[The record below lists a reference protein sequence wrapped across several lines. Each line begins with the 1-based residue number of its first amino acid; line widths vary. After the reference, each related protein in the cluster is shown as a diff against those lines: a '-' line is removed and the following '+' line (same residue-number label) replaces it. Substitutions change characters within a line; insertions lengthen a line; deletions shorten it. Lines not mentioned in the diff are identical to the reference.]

1 MKKSMRLSFKD
12 TRLLLIFSG
21 VITLLV
27 AVMFFI
33 EFETDRPWK
42 GIQRDFVELDETKT
56 EAALTKAKALP
67 DGPEKDAEIA
77 KLEKRAELL
86 SAATPT
92 IRQTWLTQFNT
103 ADRCMTC
110 HLGIELPRFA
120 DSEQP
125 FTTHPGDHIKPNRH
139 GTDAFGCVIC
149 HEGQPVG
156 LTVDEAHGHIHHNW
170 MTPLLT
176 GKQSESS
183 CEACHA
189 MSSKIAKDAV
199 MTDAPSFT
207 KGRSLYLGTNCL
219 GCHVAD
225 GYERDAGIGPILTA
239 VATKSDPS
247 WAQTWVKNPKG
258 FLANTAMPDF
268 ELADEKIKAI
278 TAYLYSLSKPG
289 TTNKKARAKLDDAKA
304 IASGEKSLTDL
315 GCLGC
320 HSVEGK
326 DEGFGPDLSR
336 VAEKTTPEWLYAWIE
351 DPTKYWPETNMP
363 RLRVPENEIQ
373 NLVAYLSTLK
383 KETATTEAQALTD
396 PELIATGKKLTAE
409 TGCTGCHNIGDFAI
423 GYNAPPHDGIG
434 QKRVDELV
442 FGDTKID
449 HKLADWLALKVEN
462 PRAFNTEEIPTLMP
476 KFGLTKEESEDLL
489 TFLLSI
495 RNRHNI
501 PEGFIKPLI
510 DPTAASTVGARIIE
524 ESNCL
529 GCHKIGEKGGTV
541 GPDLSFQ
548 GERINPQWMTD
559 FLMNPVKIR
568 PEGIE
573 PTRMPTFGFKTEEA
587 EALTAYFANLSKV
600 SYPYYQAE
608 KKKLSAE
615 DMEKAWKIYFQT
627 FSCQSCHAWNT
638 KGGIIGPDQSD
649 LAKRLR
655 AEWVKKYLENPQKF
669 IADVQMPNF
678 EMYPDE
684 LEVMTQL
691 IMTFNEIPEAVWD
704 AIKKR
709 WDDEILAKQAAE
721 MGSN

>member
-1 MKKSMRLSFKD
+1 MKKSIKLSFKN

-21 VITLLV
+21 VIFVLV
-27 AVMFFI
+27 AVMFYI

-42 GIQRDFVELDETKT
+42 GIQRDFVEIDETMT
-56 EAALTKAKALP
+56 EEALTKADTLP
-67 DGPEKDAEIA
+67 EGLVKEAEIT
-77 KLEKRAELL
+77 KLNKRADAL
-86 SAATPT
+86 SSATPT
-92 IRQTWLTQFNT
+92 IRQVWLTQFNT

-120 DSEQP
+120 DAEQP

-139 GTDAFGCVIC
+139 GVDAFGCVIC
-149 HEGQPVG
+149 HEGQGVG
-156 LTVDEAHGHIHHNW
+156 LTVEEAHGQIHHNW

-189 MSSKIAKDAV
+189 MGSDIAKDAV
-199 MTDAPSFT
+199 MTDAPSFS
-207 KGRSLYLGTNCL
+207 KGRSLYLQTNCL

-225 GYERDAGIGPILTA
+225 GYKRDAGIGPILTA
-239 VATKSDPS
+239 VATKSDPA

-258 FLANTAMPDF
+258 FLANTVMPDF
-268 ELADEKIKAI
+268 ELSDDKIKAI
-278 TAYLYSLSKPG
+278 TAYLYSLAKPG
-289 TTNKKARAKLDDAKA
+289 KTDRKARAKLDDAQA
-304 IASGEKSLTDL
+304 VARGEKNLSNL

-320 HSVEGK
+320 HSVDGK

-351 DPTKYWPETNMP
+351 NPTKYWPETNMP
-363 RLRVPENEIQ
+363 TLRVPGEDIQ
-373 NLVAYLSTLK
+373 DLVAYLSSLR
-383 KETATTEAQALTD
+383 KETIADSQPLTD
-396 PELIATGKKLTAE
+396 PALIETGKKLTAE

-442 FGDTKID
+442 FGETKID
-449 HKLADWLALKVEN
+449 HTLANWLALKVQN

-476 KFGLTKEESEDLL
+476 NFGLSKAESEDVL

-495 RNRHNI
+495 RNRYNI
-501 PEGFIKPLI
+501 PEGFVKPLI
-510 DPTAASTVGARIIE
+510 NPVSASAAGAKLIE

-529 GCHKIGEKGGTV
+529 GCHKIGDKGGDV

-548 GERINPQWMTD
+548 GERINPQWMTN
-559 FLMNPVKIR
+559 FLMNPTKIR
-568 PEGIE
+568 PIGIE
-573 PTRMPTFGFKTEEA
+573 PTRMPTFGFKAEEA
-587 EALTAYFANLSKV
+587 EALTAYFADLSKV

-608 KKKLSAE
+608 KKKLSSE
-615 DMEKAWKIYFQT
+615 DMDKAWKIYFQT

-638 KGGIIGPDQSD
+638 IGGVVGPDQSD

-655 AEWVKKYLENPQKF
+655 AEWIQKYLANPQKF
-669 IADVQMPNF
+669 IDDVQMPNF

-684 LEVMTQL
+684 LEVLTQL
-691 IMTFNEIPEAVWD
+691 IMTFNEIPEPVWN

-709 WDDEILAKQAAE
+709 WDDELLGKQAAA
-721 MGSN
+721 MGDE

>member
-1 MKKSMRLSFKD
+1 MKSMKLSFKD

-21 VITLLV
+21 VIFFLV

-42 GIQRDFVELDETKT
+42 GIQRDFVELDE
-56 EAALTKAKALP
+56 ALTEEALVKANSLP
-67 DGPEKDAEIA
+67 AGPKKDAEIT
-77 KLEKRAELL
+77 KLEKRAETL
-86 SAATPT
+86 SSESPT
-92 IRQTWLTQFNT
+92 IRQTWLPQFNT
-103 ADRCMTC
+103 ADRCTTC

-120 DSEQP
+120 ESEQP
-125 FTTHPGDHIKPNRH
+125 FTTHPGDHINPNRH
-139 GTDAFGCVIC
+139 SVDAFGCVIC
-149 HEGQPVG
+149 HEGQSVG

-170 MTPLLT
+170 MTPLLF
-176 GKQSESS
+176 GKRSESS
-183 CEACHA
+183 CEACHP
-189 MSSKIAKDAV
+189 MGSDIAKDAV

-207 KGRSLYLGTNCL
+207 RGRSLYLQTNCL

-239 VATKSDPS
+239 VATKSDPA

-258 FLANTAMPDF
+258 FLANTVMPDF
-268 ELADEKIKAI
+268 ELPDEKIKAI

-289 TTNKKARAKLDDAKA
+289 KADRKARARLDDPKA
-304 IASGEKSLTDL
+304 IARGEKTLTNL

-320 HSVEGK
+320 HAVDGK

-336 VAEKTTPEWLYAWIE
+336 VSEKTTPEWLYAWIE
-351 DPTKYWPETNMP
+351 NPTKYWPETNMP
-363 RLRVPENEIQ
+363 TLRVPEEDIQ
-373 NLVAYLSTLK
+373 DLVAYLSSLK
-383 KETATTEAQALTD
+383 KETKSAESQPLTD
-396 PELIATGKKLTAE
+396 PDLIAKGKKLTAE
-409 TGCTGCHNIGDFAI
+409 TGCTGCHNIGEFAL

-434 QKRVDELV
+434 KKRVDELV
-442 FGDTKID
+442 FGDTQID
-449 HKLADWLALKVEN
+449 HNLADWLALKVEN
-462 PRAFNTEEIPTLMP
+462 PRAFNTKEMPTLMP
-476 KFGLTKEESEDLL
+476 KFGLTKEESEDVL

-501 PEGFIKPLI
+501 PEDYVKPLL
-510 DPTAASTVGARIIE
+510 DPGSASAAGAKLIQ

-529 GCHKIGEKGGTV
+529 GCHRIGDKGGSV

-559 FLMNPVKIR
+559 FLMHPTKIR

-573 PTRMPTFGFKTEEA
+573 PTRMPTFGFNTEDA

-600 SYPYYQAE
+600 SYPYYQPD
-608 KKKLSAE
+608 KKKLSSE
-615 DMEKAWKIYFQT
+615 DMDKAWKIYFQT
-627 FSCQSCHAWNT
+627 FSCQSCHAWNS
-638 KGGIIGPDQSD
+638 KGGIVGPDQSD
-649 LAKRLR
+649 LATRLR
-655 AEWVKKYLENPQKF
+655 AEWVQKYLANPQKF

-684 LEVMTQL
+684 LEVLSQL

-709 WDDEILAKQAAE
+709 WDDELLAKQAAA
-721 MGSN
+721 MGDE